1 MNTNGAVPGLAVIL
15 VGERP
20 DSEKYVSMKKKL
32 AEKVHTETVR
42 QGDTWWVMPR
52 LTRGLPYRPV
62 LCVVSSFWIF
72 YNKVLI

>member
-32 AEKVHTETVR
+32 AEKVHTETAR
-42 QGDTWWVMPR
+42 QGDTWWVTPR
-52 LTRGLPYRPV
+52 SYMEFLLV
-62 LCVVSSFWIF
+62 LSCVVVV
-72 YNKVLI
+72 VLDLLQPRC

>member
-20 DSEKYVSMKKKL
+20 DSEKYVSIKKKL

-42 QGDTWWVMPR
+42 QGDTWRVTPR
-52 LTRGLPYRPV
+52 SYSWTSLPSCVDVV
-62 LCVVSSFWIF
+62 LDLLQPRC
-72 YNKVLI
+72 

>member
-42 QGDTWWVMPR
+42 QGDTWRVMPR
-52 LTRGLPYRPV
+52 SYLPSPTTCLVCCRRFG
-62 LCVVSSFWIF
+62 SFTT
-72 YNKVLI
+72 KVLI

>member
-42 QGDTWWVMPR
+42 QGD
-52 LTRGLPYRPV
+52 RGG
-62 LCVVSSFWIF
+62 
-72 YNKVLI
+72 

>member
-42 QGDTWWVMPR
+42 QGDTWRVT
-52 LTRGLPYRPV
+52 LSGLAYRPV
-62 LCVVSSFWIF
+62 LCVDV
-72 YNKVLI
+72 VLDLVQPRC